1 MPGKRVE
8 KKNPPEKA
16 KKKACGG
23 KPREPEPPGKRP
35 GKRNPPEKAK
45 KKACGELVKCIQG
58 REEMKILVVGGTR
71 FFGIPMVEKL
81 LADGHD
87 VTIATR
93 GNAVNPFADRTKQIL
108 MDRTDPESVK
118 AALSG
123 RSYDVVID
131 KIAYSSNDVKAL
143 LPNVSCRKYIQ
154 MSTCSVYG
162 TDHEGIREEEFV
174 PREYPLEWMDRNEN
188 YGEGKRQAERGALEF
203 LGADQCVFVRYP
215 VVMGEHDYTGRLK
228 FYVEHVVQG
237 RPMYI
242 DDPDD
247 KMAFIHEKEAGM
259 FIAHLVDQQV
269 SGAVNGASFSMI
281 SPREIISYIERKV
294 GRKAVFDDH
303 GDIAP
308 YNGATANISYDTSI
322 ARGCGFTFSKVEDW
336 IYKLLDHEIIGNP

>member
-1 MPGKRVE
+1 MNWEG
-8 KKNPPEKA
+8 
-16 KKKACGG
+16 
-23 KPREPEPPGKRP
+23 
-35 GKRNPPEKAK
+35 
-45 KKACGELVKCIQG
+45 
-58 REEMKILVVGGTR
+58 
-71 FFGIPMVEKL
+71 
-81 LADGHD
+81 
-87 VTIATR
+87 
-93 GNAVNPFADRTKQIL
+93 
-108 MDRTDPESVK
+108 S
-118 AALSG
+118 S
-123 RSYDVVID
+123 
-131 KIAYSSNDVKAL
+131 AYSMNPLRIKMKD
-143 LPNVSCRKYIQ
+143 
-154 MSTCSVYG
+154 
-162 TDHEGIREEEFV
+162 RE
-174 PREYPLEWMDRNEN
+174 RNSP
-188 YGEGKRQAERGALEF
+188 GEGEKENLRGKTPGIGAARKESRKEKSPGEGEKESLRGKTSGIGAARKESRKEKSPGEGEKESLRGALEF

-269 SGAVNGASFSMI
+269 SGAVNGASFGMI

-308 YNGATANISYDTSI
+308 YNGAAANISYDTSI